1 MRVRRLSLRQVAL
14 EAVSPRPNFIGTPE
28 HVADELIRWFDAGAS
43 DGFILGF
50 AAQREGLDDFVTQV
64 LPILQARGYHQ
75 RELQG
80 RPCVSIWGCRTRPAG
95 MRPMPNR
102 RGRRVGR

>member
-1 MRVRRLSLRQVAL
+1 M

-75 RELQG
+75 RELEGADPARASGPAVQG
-80 RPCVSIWGCRTRPAG
+80 QPPCDRRRTGAEG
-95 MRPMPNR
+95 
-102 RGRRVGR
+102 RVGR

>member
-1 MRVRRLSLRQVAL
+1 M
-14 EAVSPRPNFIGTPE
+14 
-28 HVADELIRWFDAGAS
+28 ADELIRWFDAGAS

-75 RELQG
+75 RELEG
-80 RPCVSIWGCRTRPAG
+80 RTCASIWVCRTSRYSTDAEPA
-95 MRPMPNR
+95 RK
-102 RGRRVGR
+102 VG

>member
-1 MRVRRLSLRQVAL
+1 
-14 EAVSPRPNFIGTPE
+14 
-28 HVADELIRWFDAGAS
+28 GAS

-50 AAQREGLDDFVTQV
+50 AAQREGLDDFVKLV

-80 RPCVSIWGCRTRPAG
+80 QTLRDQLGLPRKASRHATDAEPA
-95 MRPMPNR
+95 RK
-102 RGRRVGR
+102 VG

>member
-1 MRVRRLSLRQVAL
+1 MAL

-80 RPCVSIWGCRTRPAG
+80 QTLREHLGLPYKASRHSTDAEPARKAG
-95 MRPMPNR
+95 
-102 RGRRVGR
+102 